1 MKSIE
6 KKPRRIVIAILS
18 VCVIAYMWI
27 KKDVLGLWTEVGAE
41 DALPFL
47 VTNIGVTLIKIAVLA
62 AAVYFIKK
70 IAVKIANKSK

>member
-1 MKSIE
+1 MKSVE

-47 VTNIGVTLIKIAVLA
+47 LTNIGVTLIKIAVLR
-62 AAVYFIKK
+62 KK
-70 IAVKIANKSK
+70 INFFAHIIHAPYLLF

>member
-1 MKSIE
+1 MKSVE

-47 VTNIGVTLIKIAVLA
+47 LTNIGVTLIKIAVLA
-62 AAVYFIKK
+62 GLVYLVKTIAKK
-70 IAVKIANKSK
+70 MKK

>member
-1 MKSIE
+1 MKSVE

-47 VTNIGVTLIKIAVLA
+47 LTNIGVTLIKIAVLA
-62 AAVYFIKK
+62 GIVYLVKTIAKK
-70 IAVKIANKSK
+70 MKK